1 VSVTVFENISSLRDW
16 ISEERGSGRTLG
28 FVPTMGAL
36 HMGHIS
42 LIERA
47 KEACDVVV
55 VSVFV
60 NPTQF
65 NNPDDLKKYP
75 RTIEEDISLLSSSSC
90 DALFCPTEHEIYP
103 EPQKLHWDFGL
114 LSHSLE
120 AHYRPGHFDGVLTVV
135 KRLFE
140 IVQPDQAFFGEKDY
154 QQLSLIR
161 RMTKHEGFKI
171 EVVGCP
177 IIREHDGLAMSSRNR
192 RLNAKQREQS
202 IVISKTLF
210 QMLRDRDKYNPME
223 LRARGMRALEDAE
236 GIVPEYLEIVDGPS
250 FSPIRHWSQSLEPI
264 VLVAVFIGEVRLI
277 DTISLQ

>member
-1 VSVTVFENISSLRDW
+1 MSVTVFENISSLKEW
-16 ISEERGSGRTLG
+16 ISEFRASGRTVG

-36 HMGHIS
+36 HAGHIS
-42 LIERA
+42 LIKRA
-47 KEACDVVV
+47 KESCDVVV

-75 RTIEEDISLLSSSSC
+75 RTIEQDIELLSASPC
-90 DALFCPTEHEIYP
+90 DALFCPTEKEVYP

-140 IVQPDQAFFGEKDY
+140 IVLPDMAFFGEKDY

-161 RMTKHEGFKI
+161 KMTAHERFEI

-177 IIREHDGLAMSSRNR
+177 IVRESDGLAMSSRNR
-192 RLNAKQREQS
+192 RLNDLQRRQS
-202 IVISKTLF
+202 TAISQTLF
-210 QMLRDRDKYNPME
+210 QMKKDRNKMTPQE
-223 LRARGMRALEDAE
+223 LRSWGWKALENAE
-236 GIVPEYLEIVDGPS
+236 GITPEYLEIVDGPS
-250 FSPIRHWSQSLEPI
+250 FRPIDQWSRDLEPV
-264 VLVAVFIGEVRLI
+264 VLVAVYMGEVRLI
-277 DTISLQ
+277 DTMAL